1 MDRISKLAFLSGELL
16 MKNVSFEKYN
26 PEDIAV
32 IISNSSST
40 IETDKKFQASIA
52 EIPSPAIFVYTLP
65 NIMVGEICI
74 RHNLKGEN
82 LFFIEPEFNANLLT
96 EQTELLFANSKTEL
110 CIIGW
115 VDFYSTDDYYCSLSL
130 ISRDNK
136 GALLSEENLTNI
148 MLAFKTE

>member
-1 MDRISKLAFLSGELL
+1 MNKEENLYINRTLVFANGNVSIDGKKIFEQQDNENYVALSKRIFRLLEKPYPKFHKMDRISKLAFLSGELL

-82 LFFIEPEFNANLLT
+82 LFFI
-96 EQTELLFANSKTEL
+96 
-110 CIIGW
+110 
-115 VDFYSTDDYYCSLSL
+115 
-130 ISRDNK
+130 
-136 GALLSEENLTNI
+136 
-148 MLAFKTE
+148 